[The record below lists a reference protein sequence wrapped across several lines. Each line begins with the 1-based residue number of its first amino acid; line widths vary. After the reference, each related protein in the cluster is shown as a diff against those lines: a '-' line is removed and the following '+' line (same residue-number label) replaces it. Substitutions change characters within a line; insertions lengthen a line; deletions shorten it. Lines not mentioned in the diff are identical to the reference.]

1 MTLTL
6 VRHAIALE
14 GADDDRRPLSDKG
27 RRRFATVV
35 QALARLEM
43 QFDLV
48 AHSPKL
54 RALETAE
61 ALVPLLRDKGSTMV
75 SDLLAE
81 APGFELIETLAGWDG
96 EVAIVGHEPHLSA
109 LLAWLV
115 TGSPDNGSAF
125 GLKKGGVAVL
135 EGPLAPGTMTL
146 TVLLTPGLLRR
157 LR

>member
-6 VRHAIALE
+6 VRHAIALD
-14 GADDDRRPLSDKG
+14 GADDDRRPLSGKG

-43 QFDLV
+43 RFDLV

-61 ALVPLLRDKGSTMV
+61 ALVPLLRDEGSTMV

-81 APGFELIETLAGWDG
+81 APGPELIETLAAWGGD
-96 EVAIVGHEPHLSA
+96 VAIVGHEPHLSA

-115 TGSPDNGSAF
+115 TGSMDDGASF
-125 GLKKGGVAVL
+125 RLKKGGVAVL
-135 EGPLAPGTMTL
+135 EGSVAPGTMTL
-146 TVLLTPGLLRR
+146 TALLTPSLLRK